1 MWESLSKRL
10 CRKLFA
16 DKVYIV
22 EAIWFTLSGWVYLV
36 LKLITNMENK
46 LNDNNEVAQYCLRQD
61 DGRQLKWCVVLYVAK
76 KIKAL
81 QIT

>member
-1 MWESLSKRL
+1 
-10 CRKLFA
+10 
-16 DKVYIV
+16 
-22 EAIWFTLSGWVYLV
+22 
-36 LKLITNMENK
+36 MENK
-46 LNDNNEVAQYCLRQD
+46 LNDNNEVGQYCLRQD